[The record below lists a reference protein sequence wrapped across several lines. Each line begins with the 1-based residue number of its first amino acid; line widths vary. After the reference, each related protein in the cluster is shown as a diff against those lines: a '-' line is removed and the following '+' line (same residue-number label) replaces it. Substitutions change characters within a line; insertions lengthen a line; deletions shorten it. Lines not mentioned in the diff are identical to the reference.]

1 MASLVAA
8 AARTLFVSPVAS
20 AAASVRL
27 LFSCRWRRRRWSL
40 FGACL
45 HWLGSGGLVRGG
57 LAFVGWRLCT
67 VISVLAVV
75 VASSFVVAIRVEE
88 VTLRVHKAPILVD
101 VEALVV
107 VDAACW
113 VPFFVLT
120 ALVAGPIRIVRV
132 GVVLGRVVA

>member
-1 MASLVAA
+1 
-8 AARTLFVSPVAS
+8 
-20 AAASVRL
+20 
-27 LFSCRWRRRRWSL
+27 
-40 FGACL
+40 
-45 HWLGSGGLVRGG
+45 
-57 LAFVGWRLCT
+57 